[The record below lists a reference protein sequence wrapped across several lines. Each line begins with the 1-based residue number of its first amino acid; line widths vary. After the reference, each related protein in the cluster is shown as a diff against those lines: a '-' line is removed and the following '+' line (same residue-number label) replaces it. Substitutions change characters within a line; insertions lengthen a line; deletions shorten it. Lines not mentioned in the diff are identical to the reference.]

1 MRKLRDRYQSQ
12 VEVEEVLLDASNM
25 LSLNQGRMEGKR
37 ELPIHRGSVRTVGII
52 FSCIAL
58 VFFYQIFTLQ
68 VVKGAEYKQISENNR
83 VDEVHIIA
91 ERGVVY
97 DRNGEMVVWNEV
109 DTTDEYDF
117 PIRAYTDRLG
127 LGQVLGYVSYPKKDS
142 KGFFFRTEYLGRSG
156 VELAYDDVLKGENGT
171 KVIEV
176 DALNNIVSEYEINHP
191 NSGSELHLSVD
202 AELSEAMYQI
212 IASSSERAG
221 FRSGAAAIM
230 DVKTGELLA
239 LTSFPTYDP
248 EVMADG
254 DDVATIEMYN
264 NDDRLPF
271 LNKIVGGA
279 YTPGS
284 IVKPFVAYKA
294 LEEGIISPSKV
305 IVSNGTLVVPNPYNP
320 SKPSYFNDWRA
331 HGAMTM
337 REAIAFSSNVYFYTI
352 GGGYGDQPGL
362 GITKMAENY
371 RRFGMGELTGINLAQ
386 EQVGVVPDPAWKKE
400 VFDDDWRL
408 GDTYFTAIGQFGF
421 LATPIQM
428 LRAYGALANGGTL
441 LTPHVE
447 QGVAVEGRDIG
458 LNQEYLQ
465 IIHEGMRK
473 TVIMDGGTARGLE
486 RKDVAVASKSGTA
499 EVGAGNAY
507 VNSWSAGF
515 WPYEEPRFAYILMM
529 DHAPRSNAL
538 GAGRIMGEIMEW
550 MSVHRPE
557 YLKAESELQTTQSP
571 QFDRARYVRIISEI
585 LHYGYT
591 SVSDPRE
598 I

>member
-1 MRKLRDRYQSQ
+1 MKKLRDRYLSQ
-12 VEVEEVLLDASNM
+12 VEVEEVLLDSSNI
-25 LSLNQGRMEGKR
+25 LSFNQGRMEGKR
-37 ELPIHRGSVRTVGII
+37 ELPIAKQSVRTVGII

-58 VFFYQIFTLQ
+58 VFFYQIFNLQ
-68 VVKGAEYKQISENNR
+68 VVRGDEFRTISENNQ
-83 VDEVHIIA
+83 VDKVYIIA

-109 DTTDEYDF
+109 DDTGEYDF

-142 KGFFFRTEYLGRSG
+142 KGFFFRTDYLGRSG
-156 VELAYDDVLKGENGT
+156 VELAYDETLKGQNGS
-171 KVIEV
+171 KVVEV
-176 DALNNIVSEYEINHP
+176 DALGHVVSEHEINNP
-191 NSGSELHLSVD
+191 VNGAELHLSID
-202 AELSEAMYQI
+202 AGLSEAMYQI

-221 FRSGAAAIM
+221 FRSGAGAIM

-239 LTSFPTYDP
+239 LTSFPSYDP

-254 DDVATIEMYN
+254 DDTATIDTYN
-264 NDDRLPF
+264 KDDRLPF
-271 LNKIVGGA
+271 LNKVVGGA

-294 LEEGIISPSKV
+294 LEEGIISPNKV
-305 IVSNGTLVVPNPYNP
+305 IVSNGYLLVPNPYNP
-320 SKPSYFNDWRA
+320 SNPSRFNDWRA

-337 REAIAFSSNVYFYTI
+337 REAIAFSSNVYFYII

-371 RRFGMGELTGINLAQ
+371 RRFGMGAPTGINLAQ
-386 EQVGVVPDPAWKKE
+386 EQSGVVPDPAWKKE
-400 VFDDDWRL
+400 TFDDDWRL
-408 GDTYFTAIGQFGF
+408 GDTYFTSIGQFGF

-428 LRAYGALANGGTL
+428 VRAYAALANGGIL
-441 LTPHVE
+441 LTPHVVK
-447 QGVAVEGRDIG
+447 GVTAEGKDIG
-458 LNQEYLQ
+458 LNQEHLRV
-465 IIHEGMRK
+465 IHEGMRK
-473 TVIMDGGTARGLE
+473 TVVMDGGTARGLE

-538 GAGRIMGEIMEW
+538 GAGRIMGDVMQW
-550 MSVHRPE
+550 MSVNRPE
-557 YLKAESELQTTQSP
+557 YFKAESELKDDTETTQ
-571 QFDRARYVRIISEI
+571 
-585 LHYGYT
+585 
-591 SVSDPRE
+591 
-598 I
+598 